1 MLHIAIM
8 KRVVDIMARQS
19 KEMKALKER
28 MRYWRK
34 SGYAESTYY
43 QTVVENLKSGK
54 QFDITKA
61 LRVSHIGRK
70 NLLLNVLLER
80 NMEYIYQ
87 ERGYLYY
94 ELKTER
100 IFDEENID
108 DYISKLQE
116 YEKNNAQIVQNY
128 EQSPNF
134 NVSRET

>member
-1 MLHIAIM
+1 M
-8 KRVVDIMARQS
+8 KKVVDIMARQS

-34 SGYAESTYY
+34 SGLGESTYY
-43 QTVVENLKSGK
+43 QAVQEKLKSGTP
-54 QFDITKA
+54 FNVSNA
-61 LRVSHIGRK
+61 LRISKIGRK
-70 NLLLNVLLER
+70 NAILNALLER
-80 NMEYIYQ
+80 NKEYIYN
-87 ERGYLYY
+87 ERGGLYY

-128 EQSPNF
+128 EQSPDF
-134 NVSRET
+134 

>member
-1 MLHIAIM
+1 
-8 KRVVDIMARQS
+8 MARQS

-34 SGYAESTYY
+34 KGYAETTYY
-43 QTVVENLKSGK
+43 QSVQEKLKSGTP
-54 QFDITKA
+54 FNVGKA
-61 LRVSHIGRK
+61 LRISKIGKK
-70 NLLLNVLLER
+70 NVILNTLLER
-80 NMEYIYQ
+80 NKEYIYN
-87 ERGYLYY
+87 ERGGLYY

-116 YEKNNAQIVQNY
+116 YEKNNTQIVQNY

-134 NVSRET
+134 

>member
-8 KRVVDIMARQS
+8 KKGADIMARQT

-34 SGYAESTYY
+34 KGYSESTYY
-43 QTVVENLKSGK
+43 QSIHEKLKAGK
-54 QFDITKA
+54 PFNVNKA
-61 LRVSHIGRK
+61 LRISKIGKK
-70 NLLLNVLLER
+70 NVILNALLER
-80 NMEYIYQ
+80 NKEYFYN
-87 ERGYLYY
+87 ERGGLYY

-116 YEKNNAQIVQNY
+116 YEKNNTQIVQNY

-134 NVSRET
+134 